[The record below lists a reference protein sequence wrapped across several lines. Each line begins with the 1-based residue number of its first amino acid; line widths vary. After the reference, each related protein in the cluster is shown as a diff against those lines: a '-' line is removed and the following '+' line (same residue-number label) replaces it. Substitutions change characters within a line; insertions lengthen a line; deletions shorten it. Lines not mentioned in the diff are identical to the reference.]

1 MVKLQ
6 VRQRIFEDSTLAT
19 ASDRNQPVLLQS
31 ADPLGGDEEFR
42 PRQHTASKFGVVAL
56 VFALTLSAFW
66 AGAAVAYLW
75 GYFGPKGLSALDVQS
90 VALIIAATVVPPLLF
105 IAAAWALARG
115 QAMGAAAE
123 ALSDA
128 TDRLFSAD
136 ETASRTAARLGRA
149 VRRELDALNAG
160 LDGAFSRLRALE
172 SVLENQIASLD
183 EAGARVD
190 VRGEALSAR
199 LTQERERIESVASSL
214 ADAAS
219 RASEVVAGR
228 AAQLKSVIETAEG
241 ALKTAGQL
249 LDTQS
254 ANFRQAANA
263 AADAPHA
270 AAVELDKQAKRIE
283 AVADAAMARAEF
295 VLGRQERHRT
305 AMNELM
311 QRLKEEST
319 TFETALSLERTA
331 MEHAIGALSDESDKI
346 EIVTADAER
355 HLELI
360 MTNAT
365 ARATQLTQ
373 NFGREA
379 DRLRETSDS
388 ANTMLAHL
396 LTSLQEAGTG
406 AQTLIGE
413 TASQA
418 KSDARALVGEAMAEC
433 ERLLRTAGELSAEA
447 GEIRT
452 TLAKA
457 VEEVERHLL
466 TLPGIAQQ
474 EAQRVRQMVRAE
486 TEEILDLS
494 ARTLSTIYA
503 RSAPRPGPRAG
514 KPEEGEASSGHDGL
528 LGMARK
534 LAQRPKARPGEGGP
548 KNWQMSTL
556 LAAAET
562 HDARKDLRPET
573 AAALGALQAALSDM
587 AVDLDGISTETGPQE
602 EDWRRY
608 LAGDRAVFARKLA
621 SAIDGDA
628 VHRIATLYREN
639 ARFRDSA
646 NVYMQEFESMLT
658 RARAGDGGGLLASSI
673 LSADTG
679 KIYLAI
685 AYALGRL

>member
-1 MVKLQ
+1 M
-6 VRQRIFEDSTLAT
+6 AT
-19 ASDRNQPVLLQS
+19 TAPDRNQPVLLQS
-31 ADPLGGDEEFR
+31 AEPLDGDAEAR
-42 PRQHTASKFGVVAL
+42 ARQRTNTTMRFSLAVM

-66 AGAAVAYLW
+66 AGAAGAYLW
-75 GYFGPKGLSALDVQS
+75 GYFGPKGLAALDVQEL
-90 VALIIAATVVPPLLF
+90 ALFVAATFVPPLLF

-115 QAMGAAAE
+115 QSMGIAAE
-123 ALSDA
+123 ALVEA

-190 VRGEALSAR
+190 IRGEALTAR
-199 LTQERERIESVASSL
+199 LIQERERIESVAGTL

-219 RASEVVAGR
+219 RASETVAGR
-228 AAQLKSVIETAEG
+228 AAQLKAVIETAEG
-241 ALKTAGQL
+241 TLKAAGQL

-295 VLGRQERHRT
+295 VLGRQERQRA

-311 QRLKEEST
+311 LRLKNESV
-319 TFETALSLERTA
+319 TFENALSAEREA
-331 MEHAIGALSDESDKI
+331 MENAIAALGGEAQKF
-346 EIVTADAER
+346 ETVTGEAER
-355 HLELI
+355 HLESL
-360 MTNAT
+360 MSNAA
-365 ARATQLTQ
+365 ARSGQLTQ
-373 NFGREA
+373 SFAREA
-379 DRLRETSDS
+379 ERVKETSDA
-388 ANTMLAHL
+388 ANTTLAHL
-396 LTSLQEAGTG
+396 ISSLHEAGAG

-413 TASQA
+413 TANQA
-418 KSDARALVGEAMAEC
+418 KADTRNLVGEAMAEC

-447 GEIRT
+447 NEIRT

-474 EAQRVRQMVRAE
+474 EAQRVRQMVRTE

-494 ARTLSTIYA
+494 ARTLSTIHA
-503 RSAPRPGPRAG
+503 RSTPRPAPRNKA
-514 KPEEGEASSGHDGL
+514 EDHVEADADGL
-528 LGMARK
+528 RGLARK
-534 LAQRPKARPGEGGP
+534 LTQRSKRRPGEGEP

-562 HDARKDLRPET
+562 TEVRKDLKPAA
-573 AAALGALQAALSDM
+573 AAALGALQAALADM
-587 AVDLDGISTETGPQE
+587 AVDLDAIVADTSPQE
-602 EDWRRY
+602 DEWRRY
-608 LAGDRAVFARKLA
+608 LAGDRGVFARKLA
-621 SAIDGDA
+621 ASIDGDA

-639 ARFRDSA
+639 AQFRDSSDA
-646 NVYMQEFESMLT
+646 YMDEFEALLT
-658 RARAGDGGGLLASSI
+658 RARDGDGGGLLASTI

>member
-1 MVKLQ
+1 M
-6 VRQRIFEDSTLAT
+6 AT
-19 ASDRNQPVLLQS
+19 TAPDRNQPVLLQAGES
-31 ADPLGGDEEFR
+31 LEGDAETR
-42 PRQHTASKFGVVAL
+42 SRHHSTLDSKFGLAAI

-66 AGAAVAYLW
+66 AGAAGAYLW
-75 GYFGPKGLSALDVQS
+75 GYFGPKGLASFDVQEI
-90 VALIIAATVVPPLLF
+90 ALFVAATFVPPLLF

-115 QAMGAAAE
+115 QAMGSAAE
-123 ALSDA
+123 ALVEA
-128 TDRLFSAD
+128 TDRLFSVD

-160 LDGAFSRLRALE
+160 LDGAFTRLRALE

-199 LTQERERIESVASSL
+199 LTQERERIEGVAGTL
-214 ADAAS
+214 ADAAA
-219 RASEVVAGR
+219 RAGETVAGR
-228 AAQLKSVIETAEG
+228 AAQLKSIIEAAEST
-241 ALKTAGQL
+241 LKTAGQS

-254 ANFRQAANA
+254 ASFRLAANA

-311 QRLKEEST
+311 LRLKDESIA
-319 TFETALSLERTA
+319 FENALSGEREA
-331 MEHAIGALSDESDKI
+331 MEKAIAALGGEAQKF
-346 EIVTADAER
+346 EVVTGDAER
-355 HLELI
+355 HLEII
-360 MTNAT
+360 MANAG
-365 ARATQLTQ
+365 ARSGQLTQ
-373 NFGREA
+373 GFAREA
-379 DRLRETSDS
+379 ERLKETSEA
-388 ANTMLAHL
+388 ANITLNNL
-396 LTSLQEAGTG
+396 INSLHEAGAG

-413 TASQA
+413 TAGQA
-418 KSDARALVGEAMAEC
+418 KSDARALVGEAMVEC

-457 VEEVERHLL
+457 VEDVERHLL

-474 EAQRVRQMVRAE
+474 EAQRVRQMVRTE

-494 ARTLSTIYA
+494 ARTLSTIHA
-503 RSAPRPGPRAG
+503 RTAPRPLPRQ
-514 KPEEGEASSGHDGL
+514 KPEEPAESDGDGL
-528 LGMARK
+528 RGLARK
-534 LAQRPKARPGEGGP
+534 LTQRTKRKPGEGEP

-562 HDARKDLRPET
+562 GEARKDLKPAA
-573 AAALGALQAALSDM
+573 AAALGALQAALADM
-587 AVDLDGISTETGPQE
+587 AVDLDAITADAEPH
-602 EDWRRY
+602 EDEWRRY
-608 LAGDRAVFARKLA
+608 LAGDRSVFARKLA
-621 SAIDGDA
+621 AAIDGEA
-628 VHRIATLYREN
+628 VNRIATLYREN

-646 NVYMQEFESMLT
+646 NAYIEEFEALLV
-658 RARAGDGGGLLASSI
+658 RAREGDGGGLLASSI